1 MRTRKSRR
9 IPREAGRAPAR
20 SARFAAKAAF
30 VGALLAL
37 CAKGFALEIV
47 ITEGGDNPTRI
58 AVVPFGGPSLP
69 GQDLA
74 AIVAAD
80 LQRTGQFAALPS
92 ADMLSLPDSPQ
103 DVFFRDWRLLGMDY
117 LLVARVSVAA
127 GDPTRITANTRLA
140 LDYHL
145 FDVAAERG
153 IATAR
158 LAFTLDLAR
167 DAAHRVADDVYFA
180 VTGVRGAFSTKILF
194 VLQRDAG
201 TGPAPY
207 RLMLADADG
216 HRERELFRSE
226 DAILSPAWS
235 PTADRVAYVSF
246 ETGRSTIVVQELATA
261 ERTRVAEYPGINGAP
276 TFSPDG
282 TRLAMSL
289 SRDGNPE
296 IYVKNL
302 ASGELRRVTRRPNA
316 IDTEPVWSPDGESL
330 IFTSDR
336 GGKAQVYR
344 KDLKT
349 SFVERLT
356 FEGDYNAR
364 ARVLPDGGHLVYVHR
379 REGVYRI
386 AWQDLEK
393 DSLRVLTALDQQTA
407 LDESPTL
414 APNGMMMIYATR
426 NQGRGVLAAVSI
438 DGHAKYFLPSQAGDV
453 REPAWS
459 PFLDGPE
466 LGGTAAVD

>member
-9 IPREAGRAPAR
+9 EVGRTSAR
-20 SARFAAKAAF
+20 SARFAIKTAVF
-30 VGALLAL
+30 GALLSL
-37 CAKGFALEIV
+37 CGEGFALEIV
-47 ITEGGDNPTRI
+47 ITEGWDSPTKI

-69 GQDLA
+69 GEDLA
-74 AIVAAD
+74 AIVASD
-80 LQRTGQFAALPS
+80 LLRSGRFAALPS
-92 ADMLSLPDSPQ
+92 EDMLSLPDSPQ
-103 DVFFRDWRLLGMDY
+103 EVFFRDWRLLGMDY
-117 LLVARVSVAA
+117 LLVGRVSVPA
-127 GDPTRITANTRLA
+127 GDPPRITANTRLA
-140 LDYHL
+140 LNYHL
-145 FDVAAERG
+145 FDVAAERE
-153 IATAR
+153 IANAR
-158 LAFTLDLAR
+158 LTFTLDLAR
-167 DAAHRVADDVYFA
+167 DAAHRVADDAFFA
-180 VTGVRGAFSTKILF
+180 VTGVRGAFSTKILY
-194 VLQRDAG
+194 VLQREAG
-201 TGPAPY
+201 AGPAPY
-207 RLMLADADG
+207 RLMVADADG

-336 GGKAQVYR
+336 GGKAQIYR
-344 KDLKT
+344 KDLRT

-364 ARVLPDGGHLVYVHR
+364 ARILPDGRHLVYVHR

-386 AWQDLEK
+386 AWQDLER
-393 DSLRVLTALDQQTA
+393 DSLRVLSALDQQTA

-438 DGHAKYFLPSQAGDV
+438 DGRAKYFLPSQAGDV

-459 PFLDGPE
+459 PFLAGPE
-466 LGGTAAVD
+466 LGGVAAD

>member
-1 MRTRKSRR
+1 MKMR
-9 IPREAGRAPAR
+9 
-20 SARFAAKAAF
+20 ARFVEVGRTLARVGGKSIAF
-30 VGALLAL
+30 GALAL
-37 CAKGFALEIV
+37 CFAKAHGLEIV
-47 ITEGGDNPTRI
+47 VTEGWDSPTKI

-69 GQDLA
+69 GVDLA
-74 AIVAAD
+74 AVVAAD
-80 LQRTGQFAALPS
+80 LLRSGQFAVLPS
-92 ADMLSLPDSPQ
+92 EDMLSLPDSVEG
-103 DVFFRDWRLLGMDY
+103 VFFRDWRLLGMDY
-117 LLVARVSVAA
+117 LLIGRVAVAA
-127 GDPTRITANTRLA
+127 GASRVTTNSRLA
-140 LDYHL
+140 LVYHL
-145 FDVAAERG
+145 FDVATEREM
-153 IATAR
+153 ATAR
-158 LAFTLDLAR
+158 LAFTPELAR
-167 DAAHRVADDVYFA
+167 DAAHGVSDDVFA
-180 VTGVRGAFSTKILF
+180 TVTGVPGAFSTKILY

-201 TGPAPY
+201 SGPAPY

-235 PTADRVAYVSF
+235 PAADRVAYVSF
-246 ETGRSTIVVQELATA
+246 ETGRSTIMVQELATA
-261 ERTRVAEYPGINGAP
+261 ARTRVAEYPGINGAP

-302 ASGELRRVTRRPNA
+302 ATGDLRRVTRRPNA
-316 IDTEPVWSPDGESL
+316 IDTEPIWSPDGESL

-336 GGKAQVYR
+336 GGKAQIYR

-364 ARVLPDGGHLVYVHR
+364 ARILPDGQHLVYVHR
-379 REGVYRI
+379 RDGVYRI
-386 AWQDLEK
+386 AWQDLER
-393 DSLRVLTALDQQTA
+393 DSLRVLTALDQETA
-407 LDESPTL
+407 LDESPTI

-426 NQGRGVLAAVSI
+426 NAGRGVLAAVSI
-438 DGHAKYFLPSQAGDV
+438 DGRAKYFLPSQAGDV

-459 PFLDGPE
+459 PFLAGPN
-466 LGGTAAVD
+466 LAGAATD

>member
-1 MRTRKSRR
+1 MSTRKSLVKT
-9 IPREAGRAPAR
+9 ARAAVR
-20 SARFAAKAAF
+20 SARFDGKAAW
-30 VGALLAL
+30 VALLAL
-37 CAKGFALEIV
+37 CCQAHALEVV
-47 ITEGGDNPTRI
+47 ITTGWDSPTKI

-69 GQDLA
+69 GADLA
-74 AIVAAD
+74 DIVASD
-80 LQRTGQFAALPS
+80 LTRSGQFAALPS
-92 ADMLSLPDSPQ
+92 GDMLSLPDSPQ
-103 DVFFRDWRLLGMDY
+103 GVVFRDWRLLGMDY
-117 LLVARVSVAA
+117 LLVGRVSAPAA
-127 GDPTRITANTRLA
+127 DAPRITHGTRLA
-140 LDYHL
+140 LTYHL
-145 FDVAAERG
+145 FDVAAERPL
-153 IATAR
+153 ATAQ

-167 DAAHRVADDVYFA
+167 DAAHRIADDVFAA
-180 VTGVRGAFSTKILF
+180 VTGVPGAFSTKILY
-194 VLQRDAG
+194 VLQRAAG
-201 TGPAPY
+201 SGAAPY

-235 PTADRVAYVSF
+235 PTADRIAYVSF
-246 ETGRSTIVVQELATA
+246 ETGRSTIMVQELATA
-261 ERTRVAEYPGINGAP
+261 ERRRVAEYPGINGAP

-296 IYVKNL
+296 IYIKNL
-302 ASGELRRVTRRPNA
+302 VTGELRRVTRRPNA

-336 GGKAQVYR
+336 GGKAQIYR

-364 ARVLPDGGHLVYVHR
+364 ARILPDGRHLVYVHR

-386 AWQDLEK
+386 AWQDLER
-393 DSLRVLTALDQQTA
+393 DSLRVLSALDQQTA

-426 NQGRGVLAAVSI
+426 NQGRGVLAAVAI
-438 DGHAKYFLPSQAGDV
+438 QGNAKFFLPSQAGDV

-459 PFLDGPE
+459 PFLAGPE
-466 LGGTAAVD
+466 LGGAATTN

>member
-1 MRTRKSRR
+1 MRTRKNLVKT
-9 IPREAGRAPAR
+9 ARAKAR
-20 SARFAAKAAF
+20 SARLGGKVAAW
-30 VGALLAL
+30 VALLA
-37 CAKGFALEIV
+37 CCCQAQALEIV
-47 ITEGGDNPTRI
+47 ITQGGDNPTKI

-69 GQDLA
+69 GADLA
-74 AIVAAD
+74 DIVASD
-80 LQRTGQFAALPS
+80 LVRTGQFAALPS
-92 ADMLSLPDSPQ
+92 SDMLSLPDSP
-103 DVFFRDWRLLGMDY
+103 DGVIFRDWRLLGMDY
-117 LLVARVSVAA
+117 LLVARVSAPAA
-127 GDPTRITANTRLA
+127 DAPRITQSTRLA
-140 LDYHL
+140 LVYHL
-145 FDVAAERG
+145 FDVAAERPL
-153 IATAR
+153 ATAR
-158 LAFTLDLAR
+158 LSFTLNLAR
-167 DAAHRVADDVYFA
+167 DAAHRVADDVFAA
-180 VTGVRGAFSTKILF
+180 VTGVPGAFSTKILY
-194 VLQRDAG
+194 VLQRPG
-201 TGPAPY
+201 GPAPY

-235 PTADRVAYVSF
+235 PAADRIAYVSF
-246 ETGRSTIVVQELATA
+246 ETGRSTIMVQELATA

-296 IYVKNL
+296 IYIKNL
-302 ASGELRRVTRRPNA
+302 VSGELRRVTRRPNA

-336 GGKAQVYR
+336 GGKAQIYR

-364 ARVLPDGGHLVYVHR
+364 ARILPDGRHLVYVHR

-386 AWQDLEK
+386 AWQDLER
-393 DSLRVLTALDQQTA
+393 DSLRVLSALDQQTA

-426 NQGRGVLAAVSI
+426 NQGRGMLAAVAI
-438 DGHAKYFLPSQAGDV
+438 QGNAKFFLPSQAGDV

-459 PFLDGPE
+459 PFLAGPE
-466 LGGTAAVD
+466 LGGAATTNN

>member
-1 MRTRKSRR
+1 MKMR
-9 IPREAGRAPAR
+9 
-20 SARFAAKAAF
+20 ARFVEVGRTLARVGGKSIAF
-30 VGALLAL
+30 GALAL
-37 CAKGFALEIV
+37 CFAKAHGLEIV
-47 ITEGGDNPTRI
+47 VTEGWDSPTKI

-69 GQDLA
+69 GVDLA
-74 AIVAAD
+74 AVVAAD
-80 LQRTGQFAALPS
+80 LLRSGQFAVLPS
-92 ADMLSLPDSPQ
+92 EDMLSLPDSVEG
-103 DVFFRDWRLLGMDY
+103 VFFRDWRLLGMDY
-117 LLVARVSVAA
+117 LLIGRVAVAA
-127 GDPTRITANTRLA
+127 GASRVTANSRLA
-140 LDYHL
+140 LVYHL
-145 FDVAAERG
+145 FDVATEREM
-153 IATAR
+153 ATAR
-158 LAFTLDLAR
+158 LAFTSELAR
-167 DAAHRVADDVYFA
+167 DAAHRVSDDVFA
-180 VTGVRGAFSTKILF
+180 TVTGVRGAFSTKILY

-201 TGPAPY
+201 SGPAPY

-235 PTADRVAYVSF
+235 PAADRVAYVSF
-246 ETGRSTIVVQELATA
+246 ETGRSTIMVQELATA
-261 ERTRVAEYPGINGAP
+261 ARTRVAEYPGINGAP

-302 ASGELRRVTRRPNA
+302 ATGDLRRVTRRPNA
-316 IDTEPVWSPDGESL
+316 IDTEPIWSPDGESL

-336 GGKAQVYR
+336 GGKAQIYR

-364 ARVLPDGGHLVYVHR
+364 ARILPDGQHLVYVHR

-386 AWQDLEK
+386 AWQDLER
-393 DSLRVLTALDQQTA
+393 DSLRVLTALDQETA
-407 LDESPTL
+407 LDESPTI

-426 NQGRGVLAAVSI
+426 NAGRGVLAAVSI
-438 DGHAKYFLPSQAGDV
+438 DGRAKYFLPSQAGDV

-459 PFLDGPE
+459 PFLAGPN
-466 LGGTAAVD
+466 LAGAAATN

>member
-1 MRTRKSRR
+1 MKMRKSLVRT
-9 IPREAGRAPAR
+9 ARAAAR
-20 SARFAAKAAF
+20 SARLGGKAAAF
-30 VGALLAL
+30 GVLL
-37 CAKGFALEIV
+37 GFCCPAHALEIV
-47 ITEGGDNPTRI
+47 ITTGWDSPTKI

-69 GQDLA
+69 GVDLA
-74 AIVAAD
+74 DVVASD
-80 LQRTGQFAALPS
+80 LLRSGAFAALPS
-92 ADMLSLPDSPQ
+92 EDMLSLPDSPQ
-103 DVFFRDWRLLGMDY
+103 EVIFRDWRLLGMDY
-117 LLVARVSVAA
+117 LLVGRVSAVA
-127 GDPTRITANTRLA
+127 GDASRITAGTRLA

-167 DAAHRVADDVYFA
+167 DAAHRVADDVFLA
-180 VTGVRGAFSTKILF
+180 VTGVRGAFSTKILY
-194 VLQRDAG
+194 VLQRHAG
-201 TGPAPY
+201 SGTAPY

-235 PTADRVAYVSF
+235 PAADRVAYVSF

-282 TRLAMSL
+282 MRLAMSL

-302 ASGELRRVTRRPNA
+302 ATGELRRVTRRPNA

-336 GGKAQVYR
+336 GGKAQIYR
-344 KDLKT
+344 KDLQT
-349 SFVERLT
+349 AFVERLT

-364 ARVLPDGGHLVYVHR
+364 ARVLPDGRHLVYVHR

-386 AWQDLEK
+386 AWQDLER
-393 DSLRVLTALDQQTA
+393 DTLRVLSALDQQTA

-438 DGHAKYFLPSQAGDV
+438 DGRAKYFLPSQAGDV

-459 PFLDGPE
+459 PFLAGPE
-466 LGGTAAVD
+466 LGGAAATD

>member
-1 MRTRKSRR
+1 MKMCASLVEVGRTL
-9 IPREAGRAPAR
+9 
-20 SARFAAKAAF
+20 ARFGGKSVAC
-30 VGALLAL
+30 GALAL
-37 CAKGFALEIV
+37 CFAKAHGLEIV
-47 ITEGGDNPTRI
+47 VTEGWDSPTKI

-69 GQDLA
+69 GMDLA
-74 AIVAAD
+74 GVVAAD
-80 LQRTGQFAALPS
+80 LLRSGQFATLPS
-92 ADMLSLPDSPQ
+92 EDMLSLPDAVAG
-103 DVFFRDWRLLGMDY
+103 VFFRDWRLLGMDY
-117 LLVARVSVAA
+117 LLIGRVSVASGA
-127 GDPTRITANTRLA
+127 ARVTANSRLA

-145 FDVAAERG
+145 FDVATEREM
-153 IATAR
+153 AAAR
-158 LAFTLDLAR
+158 LAFTPELAR
-167 DAAHRVADDVYFA
+167 DAAHRVADDVFA
-180 VTGVRGAFSTKILF
+180 TVTGVRGAFSTKILY
-194 VLQRDAG
+194 VLQREAG
-201 TGPAPY
+201 SGPAPY

-235 PTADRVAYVSF
+235 PAADRVAYVSF
-246 ETGRSTIVVQELATA
+246 ETGRSTIMVQELATA

-302 ASGELRRVTRRPNA
+302 ATGDLRRVTRRPNA

-336 GGKAQVYR
+336 GGKAQIYR
-344 KDLKT
+344 KDLRT

-356 FEGDYNAR
+356 FQGDYNAR
-364 ARVLPDGGHLVYVHR
+364 ARVLPDGRHLVYVHR

-386 AWQDLEK
+386 AWQDLER

-426 NQGRGVLAAVSI
+426 NLGRGVLAAVSI
-438 DGHAKYFLPSQAGDV
+438 DGRAKYFLPSQAGDV

-459 PFLDGPE
+459 PFLAGPNLTE
-466 LGGTAAVD
+466 GAATD

>member
-1 MRTRKSRR
+1 MKMR
-9 IPREAGRAPAR
+9 
-20 SARFAAKAAF
+20 ARFVEVGRTLARVGGKSIAF
-30 VGALLAL
+30 GALAL
-37 CAKGFALEIV
+37 CFAKAHGLEIV
-47 ITEGGDNPTRI
+47 VTEGWDSPTKI

-69 GQDLA
+69 GVDLA
-74 AIVAAD
+74 AVVAAD
-80 LQRTGQFAALPS
+80 LLRSGQFAVLPS
-92 ADMLSLPDSPQ
+92 EDMLSLPDSVEG
-103 DVFFRDWRLLGMDY
+103 VFFRDWRLLGMDY
-117 LLVARVSVAA
+117 LLIGRVAVAA
-127 GDPTRITANTRLA
+127 GASRVTTNSRLA
-140 LDYHL
+140 LVYHL
-145 FDVAAERG
+145 FDVATEREM
-153 IATAR
+153 ATAR
-158 LAFTLDLAR
+158 LAFTPELAR
-167 DAAHRVADDVYFA
+167 DAAHGVSDDVFA
-180 VTGVRGAFSTKILF
+180 TVTGVPGAFSTKILY

-201 TGPAPY
+201 SGPAPY

-235 PTADRVAYVSF
+235 PAADRVAYVSF
-246 ETGRSTIVVQELATA
+246 ETGRSTIMVQELATA
-261 ERTRVAEYPGINGAP
+261 ARTRVAEYPGINGAP

-302 ASGELRRVTRRPNA
+302 ATGDLRRVTRRPNA
-316 IDTEPVWSPDGESL
+316 IDTEPIWSPDGESL

-336 GGKAQVYR
+336 GGKAQIYR

-364 ARVLPDGGHLVYVHR
+364 ARILPDGQHLVYVHR

-386 AWQDLEK
+386 AWQDLER
-393 DSLRVLTALDQQTA
+393 DSLRVLTALDQETA
-407 LDESPTL
+407 LDESPTI

-426 NQGRGVLAAVSI
+426 NAGRGVLAAVSI
-438 DGHAKYFLPSQAGDV
+438 DGRAKYFLPSQAGDV

-459 PFLDGPE
+459 PFLAGPN
-466 LGGTAAVD
+466 LAGAAATD